1 MKPITKHR
9 CSQGMALI
17 AMVMLIVF
25 VAIAVLGVSTFI
37 IEGLRHAE
45 ARRQNVASAFL
56 AQAGIHGS
64 LYYFRFRDQSG
75 NGYFTKGQTNIDA
88 QNFFYVDATD
98 ADTLMV
104 RTNQAALGNSDRDVT
119 GLRIQNATN
128 SNTITIDRIVVTW
141 DNASLLQQIRING
154 TNYWTG
160 SAASPVNADL
170 SPNFT
175 LNTTPTLYQINRLR
189 FSAAMSGATI
199 TLQFIMTDGTTR
211 TLTAYPASDN
221 NNFTVKAMG
230 KTTLSNL
237 YRTVRADYNALT
249 GKIFDYEEINTVL
262 P

>member
-1 MKPITKHR
+1 
-9 CSQGMALI
+9 MALV

-25 VAIAVLGVSTFI
+25 VSIAVLGVSTFI

-45 ARRQNVASAFL
+45 GRRQNVAAAFL
-56 AQAGIHGS
+56 AQAGIHQS
-64 LYYFRFRDQSG
+64 LYYYRYRDQRG

-88 QNFFYVDATD
+88 QNFFKVDSTA

-104 RTNQAALGNSDRDVT
+104 RTNVATLSNVSGVPRDLT

-141 DNASLLQQIRING
+141 DNASLLQQIHIAG

-175 LNTTPTLYQINRLR
+175 LNTTPTIYQINRLR
-189 FSAAMSGATI
+189 FSASMSGATV

-211 TLTAYPASDN
+211 TLTAYPASNN

-237 YRTVRADYNALT
+237 YRTVKADYNALT
-249 GKIFDYEEINTVL
+249 GKIFDDEEINTII